1 MQRPADPRVDADPW
15 LSSMLDDLG
24 ERYRLGGDLPDGI
37 QVLRRTGKARFNA
50 MRVYLRPPQRTVAGD
65 YDVRLREGKTLEE
78 GRALLERKVSSPLA
92 SLGLKPVTETVE
104 DWGGQVIIRR
114 YQGPCPDARIAAAAV
129 RFICEQSEQVMD
141 AAAE

>member
-1 MQRPADPRVDADPW
+1 
-15 LSSMLDDLG
+15 MLDDLG

-114 YQGPCPDARIAAAAV
+114 YQGLCPDARIAAAAV